1 MNATG
6 MNAIN
11 DTETAVTPRGDAR
24 DGQKGAIGKG
34 IDRVDGRKK
43 ITGTAEYAAEHRLD
57 RLTHA
62 IMVQSTIA
70 KGRITAID
78 TAAAKRSP
86 GVIAILSHQ
95 NSLKLKKGESGPKSE
110 PLQSGKMGEDRL
122 PFSDDVIHYAGQH
135 VALVVAD
142 TLDHARHAAKLV
154 KVRYAEEKPMLTM
167 EDAQSTAYS
176 PKESFGRPLQHE
188 RGDVAA
194 ALAAPGVTRIEHT
207 YTTPVLT
214 NNPMEPSATV
224 AVWDGDKLTVADAT
238 QGVMGTKGI
247 LAQVFG
253 IPKENVRVL
262 CPYTGGGFGCKG
274 FVWSHTMIA
283 AMAAKMIG
291 RPVQLNLTRQQ
302 MFTSVG
308 HRPPT
313 RQTLAL
319 AAQKDGK
326 LTALRHETLQPTST
340 TTEFIEPCGLTT
352 SKMIYSCEN
361 VAIPHRLVKVNV
373 GPPTPMR
380 APGDCPGSFAIES
393 AMDELAYEL
402 GMDPIELRLRNHA
415 DMDEGEKKP
424 WSSKH
429 LKECYQRGAEMF
441 GWHKRNPKPG
451 SMKDGDMLVG
461 WGVATALYP
470 GNRRPASAK
479 ARLTPDG
486 RALVQAATQ
495 DLGTGSYTIFTQ
507 VAADALGLPVERVT
521 FELGDS
527 DFPPAPGSGGSNS
540 AASVSEAVYQVG
552 GAIKTK
558 LAAIATSDPESP
570 LAGMRNDQLTLAGGR
585 LVATANPTRGIAIV
599 DLVKRSRMPAVEA
612 EVQVKPEDEK
622 TKKYSIHS
630 WGAQFCEVKI
640 DPLLPRVQVSRWVSV
655 IDVGRVL
662 NTKLSRSQV
671 MGGVTMGIGM
681 ALMEQTVYDPRTG
694 YPITDNF
701 ADYLIP
707 VNADFGDFEV
717 ELLNYPDPVIN
728 TLGCRGV
735 GEIGI
740 TGAAAAIANAVYH
753 ATGKRVRDLPITIDK
768 LV

>member
-1 MNATG
+1 MSDLNVLDDAAT
-6 MNAIN
+6 A
-11 DTETAVTPRGDAR
+11 RR
-24 DGQKGAIGKG
+24 DGRSGAIGKP

-43 ITGTAEYAAEHRLD
+43 ITGAAKYAAEFKPD
-57 RLTHA
+57 RLAHA
-62 IMVQSTIA
+62 VMVQSAIA
-70 KGRITAID
+70 KGRILAID
-78 TAAAKRSP
+78 AAAAKRAP
-86 GVIAILSHQ
+86 GVIAVLSHQ
-95 NSLKLKKGESGPKSE
+95 NLPKFKTAEKGAKPD

-142 TLDHARHAAKLV
+142 TLDHARHAASLV
-154 KVRYAEEKPMLTM
+154 KVRYQEEKPVLTIA
-167 EDAQSTAYS
+167 EAEPDAYM
-176 PKESFGRPLQHE
+176 PKASFGRPLQHE
-188 RGDVAA
+188 RGNVEA
-194 ALAAPGVTRIEHT
+194 ALAAPGVVKLQQT
-207 YTTPVLT
+207 YTIPVLT

-224 AVWDGDKLTVADAT
+224 AAWDGDKLTVYDAT
-238 QGVMGTKGI
+238 QAVMGTRGI
-247 LAQVFG
+247 LAQVLG
-253 IPKENVRVL
+253 IPKENIHVL

-274 FVWSHTMIA
+274 FTWSHTMIA
-283 AMAAKMIG
+283 AMAAKVTR

-313 RQTLAL
+313 RQTIAL
-319 AAQKDGK
+319 AAQRDGK
-326 LTALRHETLQPTST
+326 LTAIRHETLQPTST
-340 TTEFIEPCGLTT
+340 TTEFVEPCGLTT

-361 VAIPHRLVKVNV
+361 VAIPHKLVKVNV

-402 GMDPIELRLRNHA
+402 GMDPIELRLRNYA
-415 DMDEGEKKP
+415 EMDEGEKKP

-441 GWHKRNPKPG
+441 GWKKRNPKPG
-451 SMKDGDMLVG
+451 SMKDGDLLVG
-461 WGVATALYP
+461 WGMATALYP

-486 RALVQAATQ
+486 RALVQACTQ
-495 DLGTGSYTIFTQ
+495 DLGTGSYTVFTQ
-507 VAADALGLPVERVT
+507 VAADALGLPVDRVT

-527 DFPPAPGSGGSNS
+527 EFPPAPGSGGSNS

-570 LAGMRNDQLTLAGGR
+570 LAGLRTDQLVLADGR
-585 LVATANPTRGIAIV
+585 LVLAADPSRGIAV
-599 DLVKRSRMPAVEA
+599 ADLVKRSRMPAVEA

-681 ALMEQTVYDPRTG
+681 ALMEETVYDPKTG
-694 YPITDNF
+694 RPVTASF

-707 VNADFGDFEV
+707 VNADFGAFDV
-717 ELLNYPDPVIN
+717 ELLNHPDPVIN
-728 TLGCRGV
+728 TLGCRGI

-740 TGAAAAIANAVYH
+740 TGVAAAIANAVYH

>member
-1 MNATG
+1 MSLAEIDDAASG
-6 MNAIN
+6 KK
-11 DTETAVTPRGDAR
+11 DGKAVVV
-24 DGQKGAIGKG
+24 GKP

-43 ITGTAEYAAEHRLD
+43 ITGAALYAAEFRHD
-57 RLTHA
+57 RLAHA
-62 IMVQSTIA
+62 VLVQSTIA
-70 KGRITAID
+70 NGKILAID
-78 TAAAKRSP
+78 SAAAKRAP
-86 GVIAILSHQ
+86 GVLAVLTHL
-95 NSLKLKKGESGPKSE
+95 NTPKFKTAEKGAKAD
-110 PLQSGKMGEDRL
+110 PLQSGRLGEERL
-122 PFSDDVIHYAGQH
+122 PFADDAIHYAGQH
-135 VALVVAD
+135 VSLVVAD
-142 TLDHARHAAKLV
+142 TLEHARHAASLV
-154 KVRYAEEKPMLTM
+154 KVRYREEKPVLTL
-167 EDAQSTAYS
+167 EEAEPTAYQ
-176 PKESFGRPLQHE
+176 PKASFGRPLQHE

-194 ALAAPGVTRIEHT
+194 ALAAPEAVKIEHT
-207 YTTPVLT
+207 YTTPVET

-224 AVWDGDKLTVADAT
+224 ASWDGDKLTVSDAT
-238 QGVMGTKGI
+238 QAVMSTRAT
-247 LAQVFG
+247 LAQAFG
-253 IPKENVRVL
+253 IPRENVRVL
-262 CPYTGGGFGCKG
+262 CPFTGGGFGCKG
-274 FVWSHTMIA
+274 FQWSHTLLA
-283 AMAAKMIG
+283 AMAARVTR

-313 RQTLAL
+313 RQTIAL

-326 LTALRHETLQPTST
+326 LTAIRHETLQPTST
-340 TTEFIEPCGLTT
+340 TTEFVEPCGLTT
-352 SKMIYSCEN
+352 SKLLYSCAN

-402 GMDPIELRLRNHA
+402 GIDPLELRLRNYA
-415 DMDEGEKKP
+415 EQDEGEKKP

-429 LKECYQRGAEMF
+429 LRECYERGAERF
-441 GWHKRNPKPG
+441 GWKRRDPKPG
-451 SMKDGDMLVG
+451 SMRDGDLRVG
-461 WGVATALYP
+461 WGMATALYP

-495 DLGTGSYTIFTQ
+495 DLGTGSYTVFTQ
-507 VAADALGLPVERVT
+507 VAAEVLGLPVEQVT

-527 DFPPAPGSGGSNS
+527 EFPPAPGSGGSNS

-570 LAGMRNDQLTLAGGR
+570 LAGRTNDQLALAGGR
-585 LVATANPTRGIAIV
+585 LVLASDPSRGIAIA
-599 DLVKRSRMPAVEA
+599 DLVRRSHMPAIEA

-662 NTKLSRSQV
+662 NAKLSHSQV

-681 ALMEQTVYDPRTG
+681 ALMEHTVYDHRTG
-694 YPITDNF
+694 LPVTNNL
-701 ADYLIP
+701 ADYLVP
-707 VNADFGDFEV
+707 VNADVPEIEI

-728 TLGCRGV
+728 TLGCRGI

-740 TGAAAAIANAVYH
+740 TGVAAAIANAVYH
-753 ATGKRVRDLPITIDK
+753 ATGRRVRDLPITMEK
-768 LV
+768 LLA

>member
-1 MNATG
+1 MSDL
-6 MNAIN
+6 N
-11 DTETAVTPRGDAR
+11 DFDAAASSRRDGR
-24 DGQKGAIGKG
+24 DGQSTAIGKP

-43 ITGTAEYAAEHRLD
+43 ITGNAKYAAEFKHD

-62 IMVQSTIA
+62 VLVQSTIA
-70 KGRITAID
+70 RGRITSID
-78 TAAAKRSP
+78 TAAARRAP
-86 GVIAILSHQ
+86 GVIAVLSHQ
-95 NSLKLKKGESGPKSE
+95 NAPKLKQGNKGPKAE

-135 VALVVAD
+135 VAVVVAD
-142 TLDHARHAAKLV
+142 TLDHARHAASLV
-154 KVRYAEEKPMLTM
+154 KVRYQEEKPLLTI
-167 EDAQSTAYS
+167 EEAASTEYM
-176 PKESFGRPLQHE
+176 PKASFGRPLQHE
-188 RGDVAA
+188 RGNVEA
-194 ALAAPGVTRIEHT
+194 ALAAPGVVKLQQT
-207 YTTPVLT
+207 YTTPVET

-224 AVWDGDKLTVADAT
+224 AVWDGDKLMVADAT
-238 QGVMGTKGI
+238 QGVMGTRGI

-253 IPKENVRVL
+253 LPKENVHVV
-262 CPYTGGGFGCKG
+262 CPFTGGGFGCKG
-274 FVWSHTMIA
+274 FVWPHTMIA
-283 AMAAKMIG
+283 AMAAQVTG

-319 AAQKDGK
+319 AARKDGK
-326 LTALRHETLQPTST
+326 LTALRHETVQPTSF

-352 SKMIYSCEN
+352 SKLLYSCEN

-380 APGDCPGSFAIES
+380 APGDCPGSFALES
-393 AMDELAYEL
+393 AMDELSYEL
-402 GMDPIELRLRNHA
+402 GIDPVELRLRNYA
-415 DMDEGEKKP
+415 ETDEGEKKP

-429 LKECYQRGAEMF
+429 LRECYQRGAEMF
-441 GWHKRNPKPG
+441 GWSKRDPKPR
-451 SMKDGDMLVG
+451 SMRDGDLLVG
-461 WGVATALYP
+461 WGMATALYP

-486 RALVQAATQ
+486 RALVQVCTQ

-527 DFPPAPGSGGSNS
+527 DFPDAPGSGGSNS

-570 LAGMRNDQLTLAGGR
+570 LAGRSADQLTLADGR
-585 LVATANPTRGIAIV
+585 LFLTADPSRGFSIP
-599 DLVKRSRMPAVEA
+599 DLVRRSRMPAVEA
-612 EVQVKPEDEK
+612 EVHVKPEDEK
-622 TKKYSIHS
+622 TEKYSIHS

-662 NTKLSRSQV
+662 NLKLSRSQV

-681 ALMEQTVYDPRTG
+681 ALMEHTVYDPRDG
-694 YPITDNF
+694 RPLNNNF
-701 ADYLIP
+701 ADYQIP
-707 VNADFGDFEV
+707 VNADFGSFEV
-717 ELLNYPDPVIN
+717 ELLNHPDPVIN
-728 TLGCRGV
+728 TLGCRGI

-753 ATGKRVRDLPITIDK
+753 ATGKRVRDLPITVEK
-768 LV
+768 LI

>member
-1 MNATG
+1 MSSVDV
-6 MNAIN
+6 N
-11 DTETAVTPRGDAR
+11 DSLDAAAPRR
-24 DGQKGAIGKG
+24 DGRSGAIGKP
-34 IDRVDGRKK
+34 IDRVDGRQK
-43 ITGTAEYAAEHRLD
+43 ITGAARYAAEFRRD

-62 IMVQSTIA
+62 VMVQSTIA
-70 KGRITAID
+70 KGRILAID
-78 TAAAKRSP
+78 AAAAKRAP
-86 GVIAILSHQ
+86 GVIAVLTHQ
-95 NSLKLKKGESGPKSE
+95 NTPKFKTAPQGQKAD

-142 TLDHARHAAKLV
+142 TLDHARHAASLV
-154 KVRYAEEKPMLTM
+154 KVRYREEKPVLTM
-167 EDAQSTAYS
+167 EEAEPDAYM
-176 PKESFGRPLQHE
+176 PKASFGRPLQHE
-188 RGDVAA
+188 RGNVEA
-194 ALAAPGVTRIEHT
+194 ALAAPGAVKVRQT
-207 YTTPVLT
+207 YTIPVLT

-224 AVWDGDKLTVADAT
+224 AVWDGGKLTVADAT
-238 QGVMGTKGI
+238 QAVMGTRGI
-247 LAQVFG
+247 LAQAFG
-253 IPKENVRVL
+253 IPKEDIRVV

-274 FVWSHTMIA
+274 FSWSHTMLT
-283 AMAAKMIG
+283 AMAAKVVK

-313 RQTLAL
+313 RQTISL
-319 AAQKDGK
+319 AATRDGK
-326 LTALRHETLQPTST
+326 LTAIKHETLQPTST
-340 TTEFIEPCGLTT
+340 TTEFVEPCGLTT

-361 VAIPHRLVKVNV
+361 VAVPHHLVKVNV

-402 GMDPIELRLRNHA
+402 GMDPIDLRLRNYA
-415 DMDEGEKKP
+415 EMDEGEKKP

-429 LKECYQRGAEMF
+429 LKECYQRGAEIF
-441 GWHKRNPKPG
+441 GWKKRDPRPG
-451 SMKDGDMLVG
+451 SMKDGDLLVG
-461 WGVATALYP
+461 WGMATALYP

-486 RALVQAATQ
+486 RALVQACTQ
-495 DLGTGSYTIFTQ
+495 DLGTGSYTVFTQ
-507 VAADALGLPVERVT
+507 VAADALGLPVDRVT

-527 DFPPAPGSGGSNS
+527 ELPPAPGSGGSNS

-570 LAGMRNDQLTLAGGR
+570 LAGLRNDQLVLVDGR
-585 LVATANPTRGIAIV
+585 LALASDPSRGIAIA

-630 WGAQFCEVKI
+630 WGAQLCEVKI

-662 NTKLSRSQV
+662 NLKLSRSQV

-681 ALMEQTVYDPRTG
+681 ALMEHTVYDPKTG
-694 YPITDNF
+694 RPLTDNF

-707 VNADFGDFEV
+707 VNADFGAFEV
-717 ELLNYPDPVIN
+717 ELLSHPDPVIN
-728 TLGCRGV
+728 TLGCRGI

-740 TGAAAAIANAVYH
+740 TGVAAAIANAVYH

-768 LV
+768 LVELT

>member
-1 MNATG
+1 MSTVDVVDNAL
-6 MNAIN
+6 
-11 DTETAVTPRGDAR
+11 DDAATSRR
-24 DGQKGAIGKG
+24 DGRSGVIGKP

-43 ITGTAEYAAEHRLD
+43 ITGAAKYAAEFKRD

-62 IMVQSTIA
+62 VMVQSTIA
-70 KGRITAID
+70 KGRIVSID
-78 TAAAKRSP
+78 AAAAKRAP
-86 GVIAILSHQ
+86 GVIAVLSHQ
-95 NSLKLKKGESGPKSE
+95 NSLKLKKGESGPKAE

-142 TLDHARHAAKLV
+142 TLDHARHAASLV
-154 KVRYAEEKPMLTM
+154 KVRYQEEKPALTIEEAM
-167 EDAQSTAYS
+167 STAYS
-176 PKESFGRPLQHE
+176 PKASFGRPLQHE
-188 RGDVAA
+188 RGDVEA
-194 ALAAPGVTRIEHT
+194 ALAAPGAVKLRQT
-207 YTTPVLT
+207 YTTPVET

-224 AVWDGDKLTVADAT
+224 ASWDGDKLTVADAT
-238 QGVMGTKGI
+238 QGVMGTRGI

-283 AMAAKMIG
+283 AMAAKMTG

-313 RQTLAL
+313 RQTISL
-319 AAQKDGK
+319 AANKDGK

-361 VAIPHRLVKVNV
+361 VAIPHKLVKVNV

-402 GMDPIELRLRNHA
+402 GMDPLELRLRNYA
-415 DMDEGEKKP
+415 EMDEGEKKP

-441 GWHKRNPKPG
+441 GWSKRDPKPG

-461 WGVATALYP
+461 WGMATALYP
-470 GNRRPASAK
+470 GNRRPASAR

-486 RALVQAATQ
+486 RALVQACTQ
-495 DLGTGSYTIFTQ
+495 DLGTGSYTVFTQ

-527 DFPPAPGSGGSNS
+527 EFPEAPGSGGSNS

-552 GAIKTK
+552 GAIRTK

-570 LAGMRNDQLTLAGGR
+570 LAGRTADQLTLADGR
-585 LVATANPTRGIAIV
+585 LVLASDPSRGIAIA
-599 DLVKRSRMPAVEA
+599 DLVRRSRMPAVEA
-612 EVQVKPEDEK
+612 EVHVKPEDEK

-630 WGAQFCEVKI
+630 WGAQLCEVRI

-681 ALMEQTVYDPRTG
+681 ALMEHTVYDPRTG
-694 YPITDNF
+694 WPVTDNF

-707 VNADFGDFEV
+707 VNADFGSFEV
-717 ELLNYPDPVIN
+717 ELLNHPDPVIN

-740 TGAAAAIANAVYH
+740 TGVAAAIANAVYH
-753 ATGKRVRDLPITIDK
+753 ATGKRVRDLPITIEK

>member
-1 MNATG
+1 MNI
-6 MNAIN
+6 M
-11 DTETAVTPRGDAR
+11 DDVETVTPRGDAR
-24 DGQKGAIGKG
+24 DGQKGVIGKG

-43 ITGTAEYAAEHRLD
+43 ITGKAEYAAEHRHD

-62 IMVQSTIA
+62 VMVQSAIA

-95 NSLKLKKGESGPKSE
+95 NSLKLKKGEGGPKAE

-142 TLDHARHAAKLV
+142 TLDHARHAASLV
-154 KVRYAEEKPMLTM
+154 KVRYQEEKPALTI
-167 EDAQSTAYS
+167 EDAMSTVYS
-176 PKESFGRPLQHE
+176 PKANMGRPLQHE
-188 RGDVAA
+188 RGDVTA
-194 ALAAPGVTRIEHT
+194 ALADAGVVKLEHT

-224 AVWDGDKLTVADAT
+224 ASWDGDKLTVADAT
-238 QGVMGTKGI
+238 QGVMGTKAI

-283 AMAAKMIG
+283 AMAAKMTG

-313 RQTLAL
+313 RQTIAL
-319 AAQKDGK
+319 AARKDGK
-326 LTALRHETLQPTST
+326 LTAVRHQTLQPTST
-340 TTEFIEPCGLTT
+340 TTEFIEPCGSTT
-352 SKMIYSCEN
+352 SKMLYSCEN
-361 VAIPHRLVKVNV
+361 VAVPHQLVKVNV

-402 GMDPIELRLRNHA
+402 GMDPLELRLRNYA
-415 DMDEGEKKP
+415 EMDESEKKP
-424 WSSKH
+424 WSSKN

-441 GWHKRNPKPG
+441 GWKKRDPKPG
-451 SMKDGDMLVG
+451 SMKDGDLLVG
-461 WGVATALYP
+461 WGMATALYP

-495 DLGTGSYTIFTQ
+495 DLGTGSYTVFTQ
-507 VAADALGLPVERVT
+507 VAADALGLPVEQVT

-570 LAGMRNDQLTLAGGR
+570 LAGMSADQLAMSGGR
-585 LVATANPTRGIAIV
+585 LVVAANPSRGISFT
-599 DLVKRSRMPAVEA
+599 DLIKRSRMPAVEA

-640 DPLLPRVQVSRWVSV
+640 DPLLPTVQVSRWVSV

-662 NTKLSRSQV
+662 NVKLSRSQV

-681 ALMEQTVYDPRTG
+681 ALMEHTVYDPRTG

-707 VNADFGDFEV
+707 VNADVRPIEI
-717 ELLNYPDPVIN
+717 ELLNHPDPIIN

-740 TGAAAAIANAVYH
+740 TGAAAAVANAVYH

-768 LV
+768 LI

>member
-1 MNATG
+1 MSALDDLNALDDAATSRKDG
-6 MNAIN
+6 RNAS
-11 DTETAVTPRGDAR
+11 
-24 DGQKGAIGKG
+24 IGKP

-43 ITGTAEYAAEHRLD
+43 ITGGARYAAEFKHD
-57 RLTHA
+57 RLAHA
-62 IMVQSTIA
+62 VLVQSTVP
-70 KGRITAID
+70 KGRILAID
-78 TAAAKRSP
+78 TAAAKRAP

-95 NSLKLKKGESGPKSE
+95 NAPKLKQGNSGPKSE

-135 VALVVAD
+135 VAVVVAD
-142 TLDHARHAAKLV
+142 TLDHARHAAALV
-154 KVRYAEEKPMLTM
+154 KVRYQEEKPLLTID
-167 EDAQSTAYS
+167 EAASTAYM
-176 PKESFGRPLQHE
+176 PKASFGRPLQHE
-188 RGDVAA
+188 RGNVEA
-194 ALAAPGVTRIEHT
+194 ALAAPGVVKLQQT

-224 AVWDGDKLTVADAT
+224 ASWDGDKLMVADAT
-238 QGVMGTKGI
+238 QGVMGTRGI

-253 IPKENVRVL
+253 IPKENVRVI
-262 CPYTGGGFGCKG
+262 CPFVGGGFGCKG
-274 FVWSHTMIA
+274 FVWPHTMIA
-283 AMAAKMIG
+283 AMAAKVTG

-313 RQTLAL
+313 RQTIAL

-352 SKMIYSCEN
+352 SKMLYSCEN
-361 VAIPHRLVKVNV
+361 VAIPHKLVKVNI

-402 GMDPIELRLRNHA
+402 GIDPVELRLRNYA
-415 DMDEGEKKP
+415 EMDEGEKKP

-429 LKECYQRGAEMF
+429 LRECYQRGAEMF
-441 GWHKRNPKPG
+441 GWSRRDPKPG
-451 SMKDGDMLVG
+451 SMRDGGLLVG
-461 WGVATALYP
+461 WGMATALYP

-486 RALVQAATQ
+486 RALVQVCTQ
-495 DLGTGSYTIFTQ
+495 DLGTGSYTVFTQ

-527 DFPPAPGSGGSNS
+527 EFPEAPGSGGSNT

-558 LAAIATSDPESP
+558 LAATATSDPESP
-570 LAGMRNDQLTLAGGR
+570 LAGRTADQLTLADGR
-585 LVATANPTRGIAIV
+585 LFLTSDPSRGLSIA
-599 DLVKRSRMPAVEA
+599 DLVRRSRMPAVEA
-612 EVQVKPEDEK
+612 EVHVKPEDEK

-630 WGAQFCEVKI
+630 WGAQFCEVRI

-662 NTKLSRSQV
+662 NLKLTRSQV

-681 ALMEQTVYDPRTG
+681 ALMEHTVYDPRDG
-694 YPITDNF
+694 RPLNNNL

-707 VNADFGDFEV
+707 VNADFGSFDV

-740 TGAAAAIANAVYH
+740 TGVAAAIANAVYH
-753 ATGKRVRDLPITIDK
+753 ATGMRVRDLPITIEK
-768 LV
+768 LI

>member
-1 MNATG
+1 MNALDDFDDAATSRKDNR
-6 MNAIN
+6 NA
-11 DTETAVTPRGDAR
+11 
-24 DGQKGAIGKG
+24 AIGKP
-34 IDRVDGRKK
+34 IDRVDGRRK
-43 ITGTAEYAAEHRLD
+43 ITGAARYAAEFKHG

-62 IMVQSTIA
+62 VLVQSTIA
-70 KGRITAID
+70 KGRIASID
-78 TAAAKRSP
+78 TAAARRAP
-86 GVIAILSHQ
+86 GVITILSHE
-95 NSLKLKKGESGPKSE
+95 NMPKLKKAQGGPKAK
-110 PLQSGKMGEDRL
+110 PLETGKMGEDRL
-122 PFSDDVIHYAGQH
+122 PFEDDVIHYAGQH

-142 TLDHARHAAKLV
+142 TLDHARHAASLV
-154 KVRYAEEKPMLTM
+154 KVRYREEKPLLTI
-167 EDAQSTAYS
+167 EEAESTAYL
-176 PKESFGRPLQHE
+176 PKASFGRPLQHQ
-188 RGDVAA
+188 RGDVEA
-194 ALAAPGVTRIEHT
+194 ALAAPGVVKIQQT
-207 YTTPVLT
+207 YTTPVET

-224 AVWDGDKLTVADAT
+224 AVWDGDKLTVADST
-238 QGVMGTKGI
+238 QAVMGTRAV
-247 LAQVFG
+247 LAQAFG
-253 IPKENVRVL
+253 IPREDVHVL
-262 CPYTGGGFGCKG
+262 CPFTGGGFGCKG
-274 FVWSHTMIA
+274 FQWGHTMLA
-283 AMAAKMIG
+283 AMAAKVTR

-313 RQTLAL
+313 RQMIAL
-319 AAQKDGK
+319 AARKDGK
-326 LTALRHETLQPTST
+326 LTALKHETLQPTSF

-352 SKMIYSCEN
+352 SKLLYSCEN

-373 GPPTPMR
+373 APPTPMR

-402 GMDPIELRLRNHA
+402 GIDPIELRLRNYA
-415 DMDEGEKKP
+415 EMDEGEKKP

-441 GWHKRNPKPG
+441 GWSRRNPKPG
-451 SMKDGDMLVG
+451 SMRDGDLLVG
-461 WGVATALYP
+461 WGMATALYP
-470 GNRRPASAK
+470 GNRRPASAR

-495 DLGTGSYTIFTQ
+495 DLGTGSYTVFTQ

-527 DFPPAPGSGGSNS
+527 EFPAAPTSGGSNS

-552 GAIKTK
+552 GAIRTK

-570 LAGMRNDQLTLAGGR
+570 LAGQRADQLTLSNGR
-585 LVATANPTRGIAIV
+585 LVLASDPSRGMDIA
-599 DLVKRSRMPAVEA
+599 DLVRRSRMPAIEA

-640 DPLLPRVQVSRWVSV
+640 DPLLPRVQVTRWVSV

-681 ALMEQTVYDPRTG
+681 ALMEHTVYDPRTG
-694 YPITDNF
+694 KPLTDNF

-707 VNADFGDFEV
+707 VNADFGSFDV
-717 ELLNYPDPVIN
+717 ELLNHPDPVIN

-740 TGAAAAIANAVYH
+740 TGVAAAIANAVYH
-753 ATGKRVRDLPITIDK
+753 ATGKRVRDLPITIEK
-768 LV
+768 LI

>member
-1 MNATG
+1 MNI
-6 MNAIN
+6 MD
-11 DTETAVTPRGDAR
+11 DTETAASPRGDAR

-43 ITGTAEYAAEHRLD
+43 ITGKAEYAAEHRHD

-62 IMVQSTIA
+62 VMVQSTIA
-70 KGRITAID
+70 KGRILAID
-78 TAAAKRSP
+78 TGAAKRAP
-86 GVIAILSHQ
+86 GVIAILSHE
-95 NSLKLKKGESGPKSE
+95 NTPKFKHGEKGAKAD
-110 PLQSGKMGEDRL
+110 PLQSGKMADDRL
-122 PFSDDVIHYAGQH
+122 PFSDDVIHCAGQH

-142 TLDHARHAAKLV
+142 TLDHARHAASLV
-154 KVRYAEEKPMLTM
+154 KVKYQEEKPVLTV
-167 EDAQSTAYS
+167 EEAEPNAYLA
-176 PKESFGRPLQHE
+176 KASFGRPVQHE
-188 RGDVAA
+188 RGDVEA
-194 ALAAPGVTRIEHT
+194 ALATPGSVKLQQT

-224 AVWDGDKLTVADAT
+224 ASWDGDKLTVHDAT
-238 QGVMGTKGI
+238 QAVMGTRGI

-253 IPKENVRVL
+253 IPKENIHVL

-274 FVWSHTMIA
+274 LQWSHTMIA
-283 AMAAKMIG
+283 AMAAKVLR

-313 RQTLAL
+313 RQTIAL
-319 AAQKDGK
+319 AANKDGK
-326 LTALRHETLQPTST
+326 LTAVRHETLQPTST
-340 TTEFIEPCGLTT
+340 TTEFVEACGATT
-352 SKMIYSCEN
+352 SKMLYSCEN
-361 VAIPHRLVKVNV
+361 VAVPHKLVRVNI
-373 GPPTPMR
+373 GTPTPMR

-402 GMDPIELRLRNHA
+402 GMDPIELRLRNYA
-415 DMDEGEKKP
+415 EMDESEKKP

-429 LKECYQRGAEMF
+429 LKECYERGAEMF
-441 GWHKRNPKPG
+441 GWKKRNPKPG
-451 SMKDGDMLVG
+451 SMKDGDLLVG
-461 WGVATALYP
+461 WGMATALYP

-486 RALVQAATQ
+486 RALVQACTQ
-495 DLGTGSYTIFTQ
+495 DLGTGSYTVFTQ

-527 DFPPAPGSGGSNS
+527 ELPAAPGSGGSNS

-570 LAGMRNDQLTLAGGR
+570 LAGMSADQLALADGR
-585 LVATANPTRGIAIV
+585 LVLASNPSRGMAFA
-599 DLVKRSRMPAVEA
+599 DLIKRSRMPAIEA

-640 DPLLPRVQVSRWVSV
+640 DPLLPRVQISRWTSV

-662 NTKLSRSQV
+662 NVKLSRSQV

-681 ALMEQTVYDPRTG
+681 ALMEDTVYDPRTG
-694 YPITDNF
+694 LPVTSNF

-707 VNADFGDFEV
+707 VNADIGPIEI
-717 ELLNYPDPVIN
+717 ELLNHPDPIIN

-740 TGAAAAIANAVYH
+740 TGVAAAVANAVYH